1 MPLRVLKF
9 WGVTRPKMSCF
20 EPWILDATGDG
31 RGLQVVLP
39 SNVLSHFVSC
49 RRLPCHLAS
58 KLRVSPGGKTF
69 RHRFFLLQTWSSK
82 GQWWVLPF
90 GDLMN
95 PRSMT
100 TPTPFQWSSMKYSHA
115 CYPHVCCT
123 QSWTL
128 PKSKCVKRRVFVASG
143 TGARCRVHQCLFFG
157 RFRTEAIALLTKNTT
172 CLFNIAIENHHV

>member
-20 EPWILDATGDG
+20 EPWILDAPGDG

-49 RRLPCHLAS
+49 HRLPSCQQAAGLPWWQDIQAPVLLAPD
-58 KLRVSPGGKTF
+58 L
-69 RHRFFLLQTWSSK
+69 
-82 GQWWVLPF
+82 VLKRPVMSF
-90 GDLMN
+90 AIWRPN
-95 PRSMT
+95 ARSMT
-100 TPTPFQWSSMKYSHA
+100 SPTPFQWSCMKYSHA

-128 PKSKCVKRRVFVASG
+128 PKSKCVRRLEFSANG
-143 TGARCRVHQCLFFG
+143 TGARCRVHQCLFWG
-157 RFRTEAIALLTKNTT
+157 VSEQKQ
-172 CLFNIAIENHHV
+172 